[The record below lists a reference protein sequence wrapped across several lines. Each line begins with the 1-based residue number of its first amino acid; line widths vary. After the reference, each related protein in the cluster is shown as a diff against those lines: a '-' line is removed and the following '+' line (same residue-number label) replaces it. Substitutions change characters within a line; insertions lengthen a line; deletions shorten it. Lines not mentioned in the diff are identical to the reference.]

1 MPAGSREPQ
10 AEGDLATSTLAEIYA
25 QQGLYERALAI
36 YERIAQRTPHDASI
50 AERIEALTR
59 RLERAGAAVPPDGGG
74 MNAAPMEEPRSS
86 VRAVIAEEAA
96 GRETEST
103 PVAKPRDDEFLAW
116 LNSR

>member
-50 AERIEALTR
+50 AGRIEALTR
-59 RLERAGAAVPPDGGG
+59 RLERAGTAVPPDGGA
-74 MNAAPMEEPRSS
+74 MTTAPTQEPLPTA
-86 VRAVIAEEAA
+86 RAVISEEAV